1 MSGWL
6 INPIDV
12 AVLAVLLLSA
22 ALAFVRGFVHEVLSV
37 AAWAGAFV
45 VAISGQPLL
54 APLFRD
60 LVPKFPWVGEAV
72 AAVVLFLVALIA
84 LFTLTGMVAKQVRKT
99 ALNPLDRSLGFLFG
113 LVRGAVILVALS
125 VGVSWIMP
133 PDKRPDWI
141 RSAASMPLLD
151 RGTAVAVSML
161 PDSLRGREEE
171 ARPTVPAA
179 PQDQIETLLDAGRA
193 VQDAGRAVQNAQS
206 HFERLADPQPV
217 ATPQDPTSPT
227 GYGNGQRREMD
238 RLIESTR

>member
-37 AAWAGAFV
+37 AAWAGAVV
-45 VAISGQPLL
+45 VALWGQPLL
-54 APLFRD
+54 APSFRD
-60 LVPKFPWVGEAV
+60 LMPKFPWAGEA
-72 AAVVLFLVALIA
+72 AAAAVLFLVALIA
-84 LFTLTGMVAKQVRKT
+84 LFTLTAMIAKQVRKT

-151 RGTAVAVSML
+151 RGTTVAVSML
-161 PDSLRGREEE
+161 PDSLRGREEDTR
-171 ARPTVPAA
+171 AKAPAA
-179 PQDQIETLLDAGRA
+179 QDQIETLLDAGRA
-193 VQDAGRAVQNAQS
+193 VQDAGHAVQNAQS